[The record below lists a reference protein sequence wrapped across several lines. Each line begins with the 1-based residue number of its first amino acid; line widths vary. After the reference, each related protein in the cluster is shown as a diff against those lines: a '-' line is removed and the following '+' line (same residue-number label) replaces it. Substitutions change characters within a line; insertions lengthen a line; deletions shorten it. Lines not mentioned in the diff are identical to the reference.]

1 MAPVRCL
8 DDGRTQGLE
17 LLKGDGFVDAEEAGP
32 VRGVPDDEIRDV
44 GCGQAPGDARI
55 PKAQGS
61 LPKDAPGPF
70 ENPMRLIGA
79 NAQLSS
85 QNSAS
90 EISKT
95 HAPPS
100 SVFSLGMLRAST
112 AVSIRS
118 CGHASSASVMFLSLQ
133 AAASLAANCSRNF
146 SAMNLL

>member
-1 MAPVRCL
+1 MAPARCQ
-8 DDGRTQGLE
+8 DNGRTQGLE

-44 GCGQAPGDARI
+44 GCGQAPADARI

-118 CGHASSASVMFLSLQ
+118 CGNASSA
-133 AAASLAANCSRNF
+133 
-146 SAMNLL
+146 

>member
-1 MAPVRCL
+1 MGRELARLRVTGSLTLKRRGRSEASRMTKFAMWDAARRPVTPEFR
-8 DDGRTQGLE
+8 R
-17 LLKGDGFVDAEEAGP
+17 
-32 VRGVPDDEIRDV
+32 R
-44 GCGQAPGDARI
+44 
-55 PKAQGS
+55 QGS
-61 LPKDAPGPF
+61 PPKDAPGPF

-90 EISKT
+90 EISET